1 MVARRMN
8 HLSNARYVEDTKYV
22 ENTIIDES
30 PFRIMTHIS
39 NLSRAFDTVT
49 DIANFTRI
57 VGNVA

>member
-1 MVARRMN
+1 MN